1 MKSNRT
7 VQIAEE
13 IASLIG
19 KGVLHPGERLVEV
32 ALSEKFQ
39 CSRAL
44 IRDALLMLERDG
56 LVEKVPNAGAMVKNF
71 TKEEIHE
78 LYDVI
83 YRLEEMAIEKASSRA
98 TEQDFF
104 TLLKILEEQSVAVN
118 ANDIHS
124 YFELNEKYHLEIFN
138 IAGNRT
144 LVRIYKSLRMSVRP
158 FRMLVMGQG
167 SNLLSSYLEH
177 KRQVEALRAHNIRD
191 ARYAIREQEIR
202 SLKSLDV
209 LFPE

>member
-1 MKSNRT
+1 MKGKKAAN
-7 VQIAEE
+7 IAEE

-19 KGVLHPGERLVEV
+19 RGILHPGERLVEAV
-32 ALSEKFQ
+32 LIEKFQ
-39 CSRAL
+39 CSRAMV
-44 IRDALLMLERDG
+44 RDALLMLERDG
-56 LVEKVPNAGAMVKNF
+56 LVEKIPNIGAAVRNF

-83 YRLEEMAIEKASSRA
+83 YRLEEMAMEKAASRG
-98 TEQDFF
+98 TEQDFT
-104 TLLKILEEQSVAVN
+104 TLEEILEEQQVAAT

-124 YFELNEKYHLEIFN
+124 YYELNEKYHLEIFN

-144 LVRIYKSLRMSVRP
+144 LVGIYKSLRMSVRP
-158 FRMLVMGQG
+158 FRLLVMGQG
-167 SNLLSSYLEH
+167 NNLQSSCLEH
-177 KRQVEALRAHNIRD
+177 RKQVEALRSNNLRD
-191 ARYAIREQEIR
+191 ARYAIRQQEIR

>member
-1 MKSNRT
+1 MKSNRAA
-7 VQIAEE
+7 QIAEE
-13 IASLIG
+13 IATLIG
-19 KGVLHPGERLVEV
+19 KGILHSGERLVGA

-44 IRDALLMLERDG
+44 IRDALIMLERDG
-56 LVEKVPNAGAMVKNF
+56 LVEKIPNAGAIVKNF

-98 TEQDFF
+98 TEQDFSNLF
-104 TLLKILEEQSVAVN
+104 TILEEQRVAAN
-118 ANDIHS
+118 SNDIHS
-124 YFELNEKYHLEIFN
+124 YYESNEKYHLEIFN
-138 IAGNRT
+138 IAGNRI
-144 LVRIYKSLRMSVRP
+144 LVGIYKSLRMSVRP

-167 SNLLSSYLEH
+167 NNLLASYLEH
-177 KRQVEALRAHNIRD
+177 KKQVEALKAHNIRD